1 MMTLKGD
8 IGMDQT
14 PRYRWFVAALY
25 VLALFM
31 NLLDLTI
38 TNVAL
43 PQLAREFRATPATI
57 SWVATSYLLSVA
69 IFIPL
74 SGWVGDRFGA
84 KRAFL
89 IALFVFTAGSA
100 LCGLAPTLWA
110 LIAARVLQG
119 AGSGLLIPVG
129 AAMTLR
135 AFPLSERA
143 RVSAIITVPAVVAPA
158 LGPVVGGYL
167 IQFQSWQWIFFIN
180 VPLGI
185 VGLALGIRYLRDYFV
200 AGTGTLD
207 LAGFA
212 LGALGLAASVYA
224 LSQSGAYGVGDLR
237 VVVSAAIGAV
247 ALVAFVLVE
256 RTRAH
261 PLIDLSLFRDS
272 LYSVGALILFF
283 VQASFF
289 GVVFL
294 LPQLLQ
300 AQRGLRP
307 LDSGLATFPT
317 AVGIMLAA
325 PLVGRLYKRIGP
337 RRLALSGALLAALT
351 ALSLRLVAL
360 DTSLWVVRALMLPL
374 GAAFGLVFIP
384 LQAASFARISAERMG
399 QATAA
404 YNAIRQVA
412 TSFGVALLATILS
425 SRLAANGAIL
435 GVHATNAG
443 AMVAFGDAFLVA
455 SVLAL
460 LGAGASRFLN
470 DRLAAATMRPTSTT
484 SDNTVPVVAPS
495 SIDTRVVPSA
505 TSEAH

>member
-1 MMTLKGD
+1 
-8 IGMDQT
+8 MDQAS
-14 PRYRWFVAALY
+14 RYKWFVAALY

-31 NLLDLTI
+31 NLLDLTV

-43 PQLAREFRATPATI
+43 PQLAREFKVSPATI
-57 SWVATSYLLSVA
+57 SWVSTSYLLSVA
-69 IFIPL
+69 VFIPL

-89 IALFVFTAGSA
+89 VALFIFTAGSA
-100 LCGLAPTLWA
+100 LCGLSSTLWE

-135 AFPLSERA
+135 VFPLSERA

-158 LGPVVGGYL
+158 LGPVIGGYL
-167 IQFQSWQWIFFIN
+167 TQYQSWQWIFFIN
-180 VPLGI
+180 VPLG
-185 VGLALGIRYLRDYFV
+185 VAGLALGIRFLRDYAV
-200 AGTGTLD
+200 AGTGKLD

-212 LGALGLAASVYA
+212 LGALGLAASIYA
-224 LSQSGAYGVGDLR
+224 LSQSGVYGVGDAR
-237 VVVSAAIGAV
+237 VVVSGLIGAA
-247 ALVAFVLVE
+247 ALVAFLLVE
-256 RTRAH
+256 RARAH
-261 PLIDLSLFRDS
+261 PLIDLRLFRDA
-272 LYSVGALILFF
+272 LFSVGALVLFC

-300 AQRGLRP
+300 GQRGLKP
-307 LDSGLATFPT
+307 LESGLATFPT
-317 AVGIMLAA
+317 AIGIMLAA
-325 PLVGRLYKRIGP
+325 PFVGRLYKRIGP
-337 RRLALSGALLAALT
+337 RRLALSGALLASAT
-351 ALSLRLVAL
+351 ALALRFVTLHT
-360 DTSLWVVRALMLPL
+360 DLWVIRALMLPF

-384 LQAASFARISAERMG
+384 LQAASFARVSAERMG

-425 SRLAANGAIL
+425 NQLTAHEAIL
-435 GVHATNAG
+435 GRQATDAG
-443 AMVAFGDAFLVA
+443 VLAAFGAAFLA
-455 SVLAL
+455 GSVLAL
-460 LGAGASRFLN
+460 LGAGAALLLN
-470 DRLAAATMRPTSTT
+470 DRLAAATMRPASAVGN
-484 SDNTVPVVAPS
+484 DAFPAVAPA
-495 SIDTRVVPSA
+495 SA